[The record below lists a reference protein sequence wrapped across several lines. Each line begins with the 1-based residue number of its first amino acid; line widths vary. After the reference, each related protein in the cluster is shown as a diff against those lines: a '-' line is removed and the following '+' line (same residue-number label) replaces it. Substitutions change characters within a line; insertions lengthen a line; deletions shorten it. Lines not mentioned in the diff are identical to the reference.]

1 MIRNTRT
8 ESLIHTPYTIVI
20 YKKLFKTFHY
30 PIAKPRG
37 IYNLSTTDMIIA
49 ILKSIFHMSGV
60 VSGIYP
66 LYSFLVVK
74 PTGVILLTS
83 LQVGPDEDPILAA
96 QRLVSAR
103 LVEAENFD

>member
-1 MIRNTRT
+1 
-8 ESLIHTPYTIVI
+8 
-20 YKKLFKTFHY
+20 
-30 PIAKPRG
+30 
-37 IYNLSTTDMIIA
+37 
-49 ILKSIFHMSGV
+49 MSGV

-96 QRLVSAR
+96 QRR
-103 LVEAENFD
+103 